1 MQRNSKSTQLSAFT
15 VLGVRILLLSAL
27 LIAGFK
33 VSEKWINLDPI
44 PSPNVPLLL
53 IALGLMPLNVWIEW
67 RRFLWSLPEGNSM
80 PHERLS
86 RFCQGLV
93 LSFFTP
99 QLFSSTFGRMRS
111 LSYLENKHYLQSGIQ
126 LGISQFIVTLCF
138 ALIGAIS
145 VLKEGFFATIL
156 LFTIALLAAMML
168 LIGLTKPSTWMIK
181 IPLIGKVL
189 QTQRTDF
196 VWQLYALA
204 LFRYMVFSLQFHLL
218 LMSFGVS
225 FTVLQPF
232 VLMLSYGFIAL
243 SPSLLFGKI
252 VIREAI
258 ALSVFSLFGFAKS
271 IVLYTAFLTW
281 GMNVF
286 IPVVCSIVILMKPW
300 KYTVS

>member
-15 VLGVRILLLSAL
+15 VLGVRILLLIAL
-27 LIAGFK
+27 LIVGFK
-33 VSEKWINLDPI
+33 FSEKWINLDPI
-44 PSPNVPLLL
+44 PRPNVPLLL
-53 IALGLMPLNVWIEW
+53 MALGIMPLNMWLEW
-67 RRFLWSLPEGNSM
+67 RRFHWSLPESSSM
-80 PHERLS
+80 PNERLS

-111 LSYLENKHYLQSGIQ
+111 LSYLENKQYLQSGIQ
-126 LGISQFIVTLCF
+126 MGISQFIVTLCF

-145 VLKEGFFATIL
+145 VLKEGFFATITM
-156 LFTIALLAAMML
+156 FIVALLAAMFL
-168 LIGLTKPSTWMIK
+168 LIGLTKPNTWMIK
-181 IPLIGKVL
+181 IPLIGKIL
-189 QTQRTDF
+189 QIQRTDF

-204 LFRYMVFSLQFHLL
+204 WFRYVVFSFQFHLI
-218 LMSFGVS
+218 LMSFGVP
-225 FTVLQPF
+225 FTALQSF

-258 ALSVFSLFGFAKS
+258 AVSVFSLFGFAKS